1 MCIVLQIYIPMG
13 SIDKLHLVSG
23 VGGIVGGNS
32 LHEFARLVCNEYGSA
47 VFSSVWNGK
56 CSIFVITASKRL
68 KLNWFYG
75 QFSGYL

>member
-1 MCIVLQIYIPMG
+1 MG

-47 VFSSVWNGK
+47 VFSSV
-56 CSIFVITASKRL
+56 
-68 KLNWFYG
+68 
-75 QFSGYL
+75 